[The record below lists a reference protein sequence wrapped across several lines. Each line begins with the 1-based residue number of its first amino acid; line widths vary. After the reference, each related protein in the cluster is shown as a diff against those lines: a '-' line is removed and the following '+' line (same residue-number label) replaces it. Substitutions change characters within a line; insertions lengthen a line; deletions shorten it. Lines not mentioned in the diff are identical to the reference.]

1 MAEGDRQT
9 TRFFTPRRVLLQLL
23 GFSVGLALLI
33 WVIKS
38 AAANGQWQKVF
49 QADPKLVIALISFS
63 LLSSI
68 LNGSTFWITVQP
80 IKRLQFW
87 HMQWLNLAGNML
99 NYAPIRLGAIS
110 RVMYHLRVDGLT
122 LLQIT
127 AWFGM
132 IFYVLMLGV
141 GSCVL
146 ATLARPSIDWIW
158 ATMVVGQMILGGF
171 LTRFFVGHPL
181 IVKHG
186 RGIDRMLSEHRPLW
200 GAIILRLAD
209 IGAFT
214 GRMAVALMIL
224 DITLP
229 YSNII
234 ILALVAFLAQL
245 APFARVGFRESC
257 VWLVA
262 ARLGESSGGIGD
274 NVPWEQLALIES
286 AGEAIIFIPGGAIAL
301 LWYRKRWRESS
312 KPAGED

>member
-1 MAEGDRQT
+1 MVEGNKET
-9 TRFFTPRRVLLQLL
+9 SRFITPQRVLLQLA
-23 GFSVGLALLI
+23 GFSVGIALLV
-33 WVIKS
+33 WVIQN

-49 QADPKLVIALISFS
+49 HTDPKLIAALISFS
-63 LLSSI
+63 LASSF

-80 IKRLQFW
+80 IKHLQFW
-87 HMQWLNLAGNML
+87 HMQWLNLVGNML

-110 RVMYHLRVDGLT
+110 RVMYHVHVDRLT

-132 IFYVLMLGV
+132 ILYILMLGV

-158 ATMVVGQMILGGF
+158 AAMVVGQMILGGLF
-171 LTRFFVGHPL
+171 TRFFVGHPL
-181 IVKHG
+181 IVRHG

-200 GAIILRLAD
+200 GAMILRLAD

-214 GRMAVALMIL
+214 GRMATALLIL
-224 DITLP
+224 DITLS

-245 APFARVGFRESC
+245 IPFGRLGFREFC
-257 VWLVA
+257 VTVA
-262 ARLGESSGGIGD
+262 ATRLGQYSGAISE

-286 AGEAIIFIPGGAIAL
+286 AGEAIVFIPGGVLAL

-312 KPAGED
+312 KPASED

>member
-1 MAEGDRQT
+1 M
-9 TRFFTPRRVLLQLL
+9 LLQLA
-23 GFSVGLALLI
+23 GFSVGIALLV
-33 WVIKS
+33 WVIQN
-38 AAANGQWQKVF
+38 AAANGQWEKVF
-49 QADPKLVIALISFS
+49 HTDPKLFVALISFS
-63 LLSSI
+63 LASSF

-110 RVMYHLRVDGLT
+110 RVLYHVHVDRLT

-132 IFYVLMLGV
+132 ILYILMLGV

-158 ATMVVGQMILGGF
+158 AAMVVGQMILGGLF
-171 LTRFFVGHPL
+171 TRFFVGHPL

-200 GAIILRLAD
+200 GAMILRLAD

-245 APFARVGFRESC
+245 IPFGRLGFREFC
-257 VWLVA
+257 VAVA
-262 ARLGESSGGIGD
+262 ATRLGEYSGAISE

-286 AGEAIIFIPGGAIAL
+286 AGEAIVFIPGGALAL

-312 KPAGED
+312 QPAAED